1 MPYLLAPLPRERWRR
16 RSSAPVEPLPLLLP
30 SSISSPIPM
39 PATLLQPRRAVSP
52 TAWLR
57 SGGLTGG
64 HTFFSHPTR
73 SLASCSL
80 ARAARRRPP
89 SSTPPAPPR
98 PQTAPP
104 LSCLAPLPRAMTE
117 TGRRSGGRS
126 GRSCDFRL
134 RLAQIALLSRYSES
148 FSTKA
153 VSGGLW
159 RSFAQNSFRSCWRSC
174 AKRTLQA
181 YCSKPPTENS
191 CCQKKNTEKSITR
204 KHFFNKRTCVP
215 ASSPK
220 SCLP

>member
-126 GRSCDFRL
+126 GRSCDFWL
-134 RLAQIALLSRYSES
+134 HLAQIALVSRYSGS

-153 VSGGLW
+153 VLGWPL
-159 RSFAQNSFRSCWRSC
+159 AQFHPKQLPKLLKKLCQTHQNMSFR
-174 AKRTLQA
+174 RTAPSLQLRMA
-181 YCSKPPTENS
+181 VV
-191 CCQKKNTEKSITR
+191 KKE
-204 KHFFNKRTCVP
+204 H
-215 ASSPK
+215 
-220 SCLP
+220 